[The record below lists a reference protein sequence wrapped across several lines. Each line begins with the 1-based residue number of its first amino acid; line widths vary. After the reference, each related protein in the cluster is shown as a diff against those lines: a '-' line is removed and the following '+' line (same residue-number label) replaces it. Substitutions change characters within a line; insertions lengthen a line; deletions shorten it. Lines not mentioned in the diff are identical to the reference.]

1 MNNLTPKAGLPPLMS
16 LRGSRVPLV
25 YQAEAAECG
34 LACLCMVANY
44 HGHHYSMTQL
54 RQKFAVSMRG
64 LTLKSLMHIAT
75 HLKLSARA
83 LKLELSDLSSL
94 ALPAILHWNMEHF
107 VVLKRVS
114 KRGLRIND
122 PACGERDIS
131 WQEANTSVTGIAV
144 ELQAA
149 APFTPEPKQPGLTLR
164 SFWQQIHGLK
174 RSLMLLFTLSLLI
187 QVFAI
192 ASPYYM
198 QTVIDDALVRQ
209 QRDLLTVLALGFG
222 LLLAIDVGTT
232 TLRRWVILSMSSRL
246 QLAMSANVFSHL
258 IRLPLDY
265 FFKRQVG
272 DVVTRFNSL
281 AQVREF
287 LTVGM
292 VTGVLDGIMAILTL
306 VVMAIYSVKLC
317 LIVIAVTVL
326 YALVRLACLGP
337 VKRLTAQKI
346 SASAQ
351 EQSHFLET
359 LRAMQTVR
367 QFNQETSRQGQW
379 QNLLAH
385 TLNADIRLGKWD
397 IRQSTANQLL
407 FGVENILVIYIAAL
421 GVMDNLMTIGMLYAF
436 ISYKNRFITSFD
448 GLLNKVIELRM
459 LGVHLERLA
468 DIVYTPTDN
477 SVGQIDSATSHST
490 SDHPDLIAE
499 NLAYAYSSHES
510 VTFSGLNLRVSAG
523 EIIAIT
529 GTSGI
534 GKTSLLKC
542 LMGMTSPT
550 EGRVRLGEQGINIVS
565 WMRKHSASVMQD
577 DNLFN
582 GTLSDNI
589 CCFDEQVDHQRV
601 VWAANQACIH
611 DEIMAMPMQY
621 QSRVGD
627 MGSAL
632 SGGQRQRLLLAR
644 ALYKQPRVLFLD
656 EASSQL
662 DLACE
667 QHINRNLK
675 ALNMTRIIVAH
686 RPHTIAM
693 ADAVYVMQPCGLQR
707 LHHIGDNIP
716 ASTSPQG
723 EQDAT

>member
-1 MNNLTPKAGLPPLMS
+1 MNSLAQKQTLPQLIS
-16 LRGSRVPLV
+16 LRSTRVPLI

-54 RQKFAVSMRG
+54 RQQFAVSMRG

-83 LKLELSDLSSL
+83 LKLELSGLSNL

-114 KRGLRIND
+114 KHGLRIND

-131 WQEANTSVTGIAV
+131 WKEADSSVTGIAV
-144 ELQAA
+144 ELQSAA
-149 APFTPEPKQPGLTLR
+149 SFAPEPKQPSPSLR
-164 SFWQQIHGLK
+164 SFWHQIHGLK
-174 RSLMLLFTLSLLI
+174 RSLTLLFTLSLLI

-209 QRDLLTVLALGFG
+209 QRDLLIVLAMGFA
-222 LLLAIDVGTT
+222 LLLAIDAGTT
-232 TLRRWVILSMSSRL
+232 TLRRWVILSLSSRL
-246 QLAMSANVFSHL
+246 QLAMSANIFNHL

-265 FFKRQVG
+265 FIKRQIG

-281 AQVREF
+281 AQVRDF

-292 VTGVLDGIMAILTL
+292 VTGVLDGIMAALVL

-317 LIVIAVTVL
+317 LIVLAITLL
-326 YALVRLACLGP
+326 YALLRLAFLGP
-337 VKRLTAQKI
+337 VKRLTAQRI

-367 QFNQETSRQGQW
+367 QFNQEASRQGQW

-385 TLNADIRLGKWD
+385 TLNTDIKLGKWD

-407 FGVENILVIYIAAL
+407 FGIENIVVIYVAAL

-448 GLLNKVIELRM
+448 GLINKVIELRM

-468 DIVYTPTDN
+468 DIVYTPTDK
-477 SVGQIDSATSHST
+477 SVGPVTTSAPVN
-490 SDHPDLIAE
+490 DYGHPDLVAE
-499 NLAYAYSSHES
+499 HLSYAYSAHES
-510 VTFSGLNLRVSAG
+510 AIFSGLCLRVSAG

-542 LMGMTSPT
+542 LMGMTLPT
-550 EGRVRLGEQGINIVS
+550 EGRVRLGEQGISVVS
-565 WMRKHSASVMQD
+565 WMREHSASVMQD
-577 DNLFN
+577 DHLFN

-589 CCFDEQVDHQRV
+589 CCFDEQADHQRI

-632 SGGQRQRLLLAR
+632 SGGQRQRILLAR
-644 ALYKQPRVLFLD
+644 ALYRQPKMLFLD

-667 QHINRNLK
+667 QRINRNLK

-693 ADAVYVMQPCGLQR
+693 ADVVYVMQPCGLQR
-707 LHHIGDNIP
+707 LHHIGDNDP
-716 ASTSPQG
+716 TSTSTQG
-723 EQDAT
+723 EQDAN